1 MNNKLIRCWNTDN
14 PLYVR
19 YHDEEWG
26 VPVHKDNKLFEFLVL
41 DCFQA
46 GLSWL
51 IILRKRDSFRKAFD
65 NFDPRKV
72 ARYTNKEVEHLV
84 ENSDIV
90 RNKSKILAAINNAG
104 CFLEI
109 QKEFGSFDSYIWK
122 FVKGR
127 AIQNSFIQ
135 LSDLPAKSEVSKAMS
150 KDLKKR
156 GFQFVG
162 PTICYAFMQAAG
174 LVNDHL
180 VTCFRYNQI
189 KNISDIQSAK

>member
-1 MNNKLIRCWNTDN
+1 MKSKLKRCWNTDN
-14 PLYVR
+14 PLYIR

-26 VPVHKDNKLFEFLVL
+26 VPVHEDNKIFEFLVL

-51 IILRKRDSFRKAFD
+51 IILKKRDAFGKALD
-65 NFDPRKV
+65 NFDPEKV
-72 ARYTNKEVEHLV
+72 ARYTEKHVERLV
-84 ENSDIV
+84 QDRNIV
-90 RNKSKILAAINNAG
+90 RNRNKILATINNAR
-104 CFLEI
+104 CFLEV
-109 QKEFGSFDSYIWK
+109 QKEFGCFNNYIWQ
-122 FVKGR
+122 FVNGR
-127 AIQNSFIQ
+127 TIQNSFVQ
-135 LSDLPAKSEVSKAMS
+135 LSDLPAESDESRAMS

-180 VTCFRYNQI
+180 VTCFRHNQI
-189 KNISDIQSAK
+189 KNVSKLQSAN

>member
-1 MNNKLIRCWNTDN
+1 MSHKLQRCWNTSD
-14 PLYVR
+14 PIYIK

-26 VPVHKDNKLFEFLVL
+26 VPVHSDNKLFEFLVL

-51 IILRKRDSFRKAFD
+51 MILKKREAFRKAFD
-65 NFDPRKV
+65 NFDPMKV
-72 ARYTNKEVEHLV
+72 AKYIEKDVERLI
-84 ENSDIV
+84 EDSGIV
-90 RNKSKILAAINNAG
+90 RNRNKILATINNARY
-104 CFLEI
+104 FLEV
-109 QKEFGSFDSYIWK
+109 QKEFGCFDTYIWQ

-127 AIQNSFIQ
+127 TIQNSFVE
-135 LSDLPAKSEVSKAMS
+135 LSDMPAKSKESKIMS
-150 KDLKKR
+150 NDLKKR

-162 PTICYAFMQAAG
+162 PTICYSFMQAAG

-189 KNISDIQSAK
+189 

>member
-1 MNNKLIRCWNTDN
+1 MRCWNTDN

-51 IILRKRDSFRKAFD
+51 IILSKRDSFRKAFD
-65 NFDPRKV
+65 NFDPQKV

-127 AIQNSFIQ
+127 PIQNSFIQ
-135 LSDLPAKSEVSKAMS
+135 LSDLPAESEESKAMS
-150 KDLKKR
+150 KDLKKI